1 MTTARAHLIDR
12 VMEAGLSEH
21 WATRQVDAFAH
32 QLAEQQRYDAKT
44 REIEGETALAEYGRE
59 LADLIDPEASR

>member
-44 REIEGETALAEYGRE
+44 RETALAEYGRE
-59 LADLIDPEASR
+59 LADLIDPEVSR